1 MEKSSEDRA
10 VAAGGETLT
19 RRRFLALIGAGLG
32 ATLLGAKEIFG
43 QTASPA
49 FAPQRS
55 IANGAYIQDAPW
67 IPTAIDDFTSMVGTA
82 PKIVGWFE
90 SWSDTGFSA
99 ERMDVA
105 ASRDATPLITWQSWD
120 HRLGTDQPKYA
131 LRAIAHGDH
140 DAYVR
145 QWAKDAADY
154 GKPVYLRFDHEMNVD
169 SFPWGVGAN
178 GNTAAEYVDTWRHV
192 HGIFR
197 QEGATNVRWVWSPN
211 VVANGSRTLSAAWSP
226 NVANGSSPPFYQIY
240 PGDEYVDWVGLDG
253 YNWGTS
259 QSWSRWQRFTEVFE
273 ASYDELAALT
283 DKPMMIG
290 EMASTEAGGN
300 IVNGGKPNWIRR
312 AYLNEIPSS
321 KFERIEAVMW
331 FHQNKET
338 NWRVDSSAAALEA
351 YKEAV
356 SASLY
361 QGRLP

>member
-1 MEKSSEDRA
+1 M
-10 VAAGGETLT
+10 T
-19 RRRFLALIGAGLG
+19 
-32 ATLLGAKEIFG
+32 
-43 QTASPA
+43 
-49 FAPQRS
+49 
-55 IANGAYIQDAPW
+55 
-67 IPTAIDDFTSMVGTA
+67 GTA

-99 ERMDVA
+99 ERMDAA
-105 ASRDATPLITWQSWD
+105 ASRDATPLLTWHSWD

-131 LRAIAHGDH
+131 LRTIARGDH
-140 DAYVR
+140 DTYVR

-154 GKPVYLRFDHEMNVD
+154 GKPIYLRFDHEMNLD

-178 GNTAAEYVDTWRHV
+178 GNTAAEYMDAWRHV

-197 QEGATNVRWVWSPN
+197 QEGAVHVRWVWCPN
-211 VVANGSRTLSAAWSP
+211 VDT
-226 NVANGSSPPFYQIY
+226 GSSTPFYQIY

-259 QSWSRWQRFTEVFE
+259 QSWSSWQRFTEIFK

-290 EMASTEAGGN
+290 EMASTEVGGN
-300 IVNGGKPNWIRR
+300 FVNGGKPNWIRQT
-312 AYLNEIPSS
+312 YLNEIPSS
-321 KFERIEAVMW
+321 EFEQIEAVMW
-331 FHQNKET
+331 FHEDKET
-338 NWRVDSSAAALEA
+338 NWLVDSSAAALEA

-356 SASLY
+356 SAALY